1 MRSSSLHQSLV
12 STKLI
17 EREKAAVKLKCKFYA
32 NIDLDFS
39 FDSLFSSLVERD
51 RKSRFFFAF
60 HIEQTNL
67 VRNQVCGRRAHQHDI
82 KYVDN

>member
-39 FDSLFSSLVERD
+39 FDSLFSSLVERE
-51 RKSRFFFAF
+51 
-60 HIEQTNL
+60 IERAVSFSLSILNRLIWFETKCAVGELTNTTL
-67 VRNQVCGRRAHQHDI
+67 NT
-82 KYVDN
+82 